1 MTEHKLT
8 EKISKI
14 AAEVTGASLSETET
28 LKESGLDSLSLVA
41 LIAEIEERFGFAFTD
56 SELDP
61 EKLQTLADLV
71 AVTGKHI

>member
-1 MTEHKLT
+1 MKNHELT
-8 EKISKI
+8 EQIAKI
-14 AAEVTGASLSETET
+14 AAAVTGTSLSETET

>member
-1 MTEHKLT
+1 MTEHELT
-8 EKISKI
+8 KQIAKI
-14 AAEVTGASLSETET
+14 AADVTGVSLSETDP
-28 LKESGLDSLSLVA
+28 LKESGLDSLALVA